1 MNTIDIII
9 AIPLLWGIWQG
20 FSKGL
25 ILVLASLVALL
36 LGIWGAIKFSSFTA
50 GVLSESFGLKS
61 EYNSMIAFSVTF
73 ILIVVGIHL
82 LAYMLDKLFKAVA
95 LGLVMK
101 ISGAVVSLAKW
112 ALIVSV
118 LISLYG
124 VINVDNKYTSKE
136 TLDKS
141 LLYKPVSAI
150 APAIFSYLD
159 FDWIKQVSNEHLQPK
174 KTE

>member
-9 AIPLLWGIWQG
+9 IIPLLWGIWQG

-25 ILVLASLVALL
+25 ILAVASLVALL

-50 GVLSESFGLKS
+50 GVLAENLDLHS

-73 ILIVVGIHL
+73 IIIVVGIHL
-82 LAYMLDKLFKAVA
+82 LAFALDKLFKAVA

-101 ISGAVVSLAKW
+101 ISGAVFGLLKW
-112 ALIVSV
+112 GLIVSV
-118 LISLYG
+118 LIALYG
-124 VINVDNKYTSKE
+124 VINVDYKYTSKE
-136 TLDKS
+136 TLEKS

-150 APAIFSYLD
+150 APAIFTYLD
-159 FDWIKQVSNEHLQPK
+159 FTWIKKVTDEHLQPK
-174 KTE
+174 KSI

>member
-50 GVLSESFGLKS
+50 GVLSESFGLNS

-73 ILIVVGIHL
+73 ILIVIAIHL
-82 LAYMLDKLFKAVA
+82 LAFMLDKLFKAVA

-101 ISGAVVSLAKW
+101 ILGAVFGVAKW

-118 LISLYG
+118 LIALFG
-124 VINVDNKYTSKE
+124 VINVDYKYTSKE
-136 TLDKS
+136 ALDKS
-141 LLYKPVSAI
+141 LLYKPVSAV
-150 APAIFSYLD
+150 APAIFTYLD
-159 FDWIKQVSNEHLQPK
+159 FSWIKKVTNDHLTPQ